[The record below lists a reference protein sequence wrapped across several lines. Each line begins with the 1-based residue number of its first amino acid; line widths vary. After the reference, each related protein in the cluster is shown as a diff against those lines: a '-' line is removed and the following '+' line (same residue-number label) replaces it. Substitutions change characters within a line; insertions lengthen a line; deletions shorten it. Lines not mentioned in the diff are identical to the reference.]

1 MARFIWT
8 PEALTEL
15 AQLHE
20 AGAGTTELAEALG
33 TTPPTIRRKLAQLAA
48 DAGGGAALVGFAP
61 AEAEQADAPSVDDLP
76 GVTTEDVNAALA
88 ALEAPAD
95 EQPEDEGPTEDEAHA
110 MAAEQAE
117 AAPSSD
123 DKGAPA
129 EAETE
134 APAAA
139 PKYRWH
145 ALAADE
151 QGQPLPVAEVAM
163 VEAADEQGAGAAL
176 AGFDHGGFVVR
187 ENSRGQLRYDYGGG
201 WAVTPEAAVA
211 LAKGE
216 PAPGNTARAPHAPAS
231 APATPGVDKQP
242 KAPAAPRQRSRVD
255 VTIDAMRRPEGV
267 TVAELAELFASEF
280 GDGKLSTAS
289 QAIYKA
295 PASRKLKHFNTGEK
309 RDGKAVYRIDA

>member
-1 MARFIWT
+1 MARFKWT
-8 PEALTEL
+8 DEAVAEL
-15 AQLHE
+15 QALHE
-20 AGAGTTELAEALG
+20 AGAGASELAEALG

-48 DAGGGAALVGFAP
+48 DAGGDAELVGFAP
-61 AEAEQADAPSVDDLP
+61 GETEAAQAEQ
-76 GVTTEDVNAALA
+76 
-88 ALEAPAD
+88 PAD
-95 EQPEDEGPTEDEAHA
+95 EQPEDEAPTEDEAHA

-117 AAPSSD
+117 AAPNSD
-123 DKGAPA
+123 DKAAPA
-129 EAETE
+129 EAE

-176 AGFDHGGFVVR
+176 ASFDHGGFVVR

-267 TVAELAELFASEF
+267 TVAELAALFETEL

-295 PASRKLKHFNTGEK
+295 PQARKLKHFNTGEK
-309 RDGKAVYRIDA
+309 RDGKAVYRIAD